1 MQLSKE
7 SESTLRSSYDEQNE
21 MTLTLEGTTE
31 KLPTVH
37 TEKYDVEQGE
47 LETVDRV
54 NTTNYVD
61 VTIASMIE
69 LPEPDSTF
77 YETIPDG
84 GYGWVIA
91 ACGFLSNFIMFGISA
106 VWGVFSNAY
115 ATSTLEGKSTTL
127 ELMGVGSLM
136 VVMLN
141 LFSPVGSLCIR
152 LGIKTTMGIGT
163 FLMALG
169 MIMGGFSTEVWHLY
183 VTLGLVFGFGSSLVY
198 MSIVSVIPQWFS
210 ARRGTAMGLSSAG
223 SGFGGLAI
231 SPMVTSL
238 VEKYGLPWAH
248 RIIGLMAFGICA
260 IASCLIRTRLPP
272 GAEKQPMKSP
282 IKLSMLKNFNFVIML
297 AGVVIALF
305 GYLIPL
311 FFKNKPVWP
320 VHMGA
325 VPPKDDMFCGWQ
337 AP

>member
-297 AGVVIALF
+297 AG
-305 GYLIPL
+305 
-311 FFKNKPVWP
+311 
-320 VHMGA
+320 
-325 VPPKDDMFCGWQ
+325 
-337 AP
+337 